1 MNEARFPST
10 IQTRSRLTLKKPAN
24 FRRFDLS
31 SEEERMNRLL
41 VESRMLESTF
51 NELSNRQGILERMLI
66 ESRAS
71 LDTIK
76 EIGAASADE
85 VLVPVGAGVLLRGSP
100 PKSDK
105 VLMGVGAN
113 VVIEKTREEAEKM
126 LESRAKEL
134 EENIITILSQRNQ
147 IAQRLEADRRTLQA
161 FIDRQEQLAAQQQGK
176 PK

>member
-1 MNEARFPST
+1 M
-10 IQTRSRLTLKKPAN
+10 
-24 FRRFDLS
+24 S

-51 NELSNRQGILERMLI
+51 NELTNRQGMLERMLI

-76 EIGAASADE
+76 EIGSAVTDE

-100 PKSDK
+100 PKADK
-105 VLMGVGAN
+105 VLVGIGAN
-113 VVIEKTREEAEKM
+113 VVVEKTREEAEKI
-126 LESRAKEL
+126 LEGRAKNI
-134 EENIITILSQRNQ
+134 EENIIAILSQRNQ

-161 FIDRQEQLAAQQQGK
+161 FIDRQEQEQQPQQGL
-176 PK
+176 PR